1 MQDLRISQN
10 FYGIIKSF
18 NLGNLSALNRIPE
31 FYIKHLIQYI
41 VNISAG
47 LAQAHKHDLIHGDF
61 NLSKVIA
68 QKIKIEEKVVN

>member
-10 FYGIIKSF
+10 FYDIIKSF

-41 VNISAG
+41 VNISAS
-47 LAQAHKHDLIHGDF
+47 LAQAHNHDLIHGDF